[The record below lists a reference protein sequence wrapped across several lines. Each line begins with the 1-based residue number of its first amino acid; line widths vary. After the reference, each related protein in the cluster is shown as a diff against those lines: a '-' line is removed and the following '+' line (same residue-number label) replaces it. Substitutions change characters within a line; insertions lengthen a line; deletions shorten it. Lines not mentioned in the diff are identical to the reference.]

1 MSGKIKG
8 ASTIILNKNTNTT
21 YVHYRSHVLNISIV
35 NECKILLIQ
44 NMIGILLEICIFF

>member
-21 YVHYRSHVLNISIV
+21 YVHYRSHLLNISIV
-35 NECKILLIQ
+35 NECKMSLIQ